1 MEEPRK
7 QLEFAVQM
15 TCQSCVQSVERC
27 LEGVQG
33 IQAMKVNLDGESVL
47 VDTTLTAEEV
57 QNLLESTGR
66 LAVLKGMGSTTQRDL
81 GAAVAMVE
89 GVNCIQGVV
98 RFIQLSLEKCIIE
111 GTIDGLNPGL
121 HGLHVHTFGDLTD
134 SFNKCG
140 DHFNPEGKSH
150 GDPKDSDRHMG
161 DLGNILADETGRA
174 VFRKEDNYLKETAYK
189 MDRDTMGRGGYEA
202 ILYRKERE
210 QGLPDHT
217 QTVVQVWRKALPK
230 SKDFWAGKVG
240 DIIGRSIVVDEGE
253 DDLGRGGNPLSK
265 ISGNSGER

>member
-1 MEEPRK
+1 
-7 QLEFAVQM
+7 
-15 TCQSCVQSVERC
+15 
-27 LEGVQG
+27 
-33 IQAMKVNLDGESVL
+33 MKVNLDGESVL

-174 VFRKEDNYLKETAYK
+174 VFRKEDNYLK
-189 MDRDTMGRGGYEA
+189 
-202 ILYRKERE
+202 
-210 QGLPDHT
+210 
-217 QTVVQVWRKALPK
+217 
-230 SKDFWAGKVG
+230 VG

-265 ISGNSGER
+265 ISGNSGERLAGGIIACSAGLFQNSKKICTCDGVTLWDERERARATSAKRQLLPQPLANL